1 MPEVT
6 MEILVQWDKEWEMSA
21 AEVLAE
27 AEAQWPIGHEAQEA
41 EAEAQ
46 VAQDSKEDNTQEI
59 TELDHQDTLEAK
71 GLALEHLVEEL
82 E

>member
-1 MPEVT
+1 

-27 AEAQWPIGHEAQEA
+27 AEAQWQIGSKVQVA

-46 VAQDSKEDNTQEI
+46 WAQDSKEEYTQEI

-71 GLALEHLVEEL
+71 GMALEHLVEEL

>member
-27 AEAQWPIGHEAQEA
+27 AEAQWPIGHEAQVEA
-41 EAEAQ
+41 AEAQ
-46 VAQDSKEDNTQEI
+46 RAQDSKEEHTQEV

-71 GLALEHLVEEL
+71 GLALEHLAEEL
-82 E
+82 G